1 MTSRKLARLIGAAA
15 AAALLM
21 TSPGPAQP
29 VTAGAGGAAAAL
41 EGCETDLHYLNQIS
55 GWQGAW
61 PAAWSA
67 FGTADAAARGQMV
80 ARWADAP
87 AALQSDIDGMRRGLE
102 NGTSAPKPVVRRI
115 LDQTDGLAATLAAGA
130 PGAEEA
136 PQDDETA
143 AWRALF
149 NEDIGPAIDRYR
161 AFLRNDYLPFANDR
175 IGLFAIDD
183 SGRCFENAV
192 RFWTSLDLSA
202 EEIETRGRA
211 ILEETTA
218 EFLNHTHTQPGDI
231 AAALARHRAPHDAA
245 PVSGDDLID
254 VSSAAIARAREAMP
268 RQFRAYDIA
277 PIRVVEMASHLQGSF
292 PAGFYRPTAGGA
304 ASYVI
309 NPSRPAERRLMAEVI
324 AFHEAIPGH
333 HLNSEVTARSGG
345 GGRFNSGYAEGW
357 AIYAEYLA
365 DEAGLYSSDYDR
377 TGMIAKHLWAASRL
391 VIEPG
396 IHLHGWSRDE
406 AIAFMRNNSAMPEAE
421 IALEIDRY
429 IAMPAQSLSYMLGY
443 LEFRDMRE
451 RAQAA
456 LGDNFD
462 IREFHHVV
470 MAGGVR
476 ELAAVAADVERWI
489 EAGGR

>member
-1 MTSRKLARLIGAAA
+1 M
-15 AAALLM
+15 
-21 TSPGPAQP
+21 
-29 VTAGAGGAAAAL
+29 TAGAGGAAAAL
-41 EGCETDLHYLNQIS
+41 EGCETDLRYLNQIS

-61 PAAWSA
+61 PAAWSV
-67 FGTADAAARGQMV
+67 FGTADRDARAAMV

-87 AALQSDIDGMRRGLE
+87 AALQADMEALRRGIA

-115 LDQTDGLAATLAAGA
+115 LDQTDGLAAALAAGA
-130 PGAEEA
+130 PGADEA

-143 AWRALF
+143 AWRTLF
-149 NEDIGPAIDRYR
+149 NEEIGPAIDRYR
-161 AFLRNDYLPFANDR
+161 KFLRNDYLPYANDR

-218 EFLNHTHTQPGDI
+218 DFLAHAKTPRRRLK
-231 AAALARHRAPHDAA
+231 AALDHYRAPYDGG
-245 PVSGDDLID
+245 PVTGDDLIA
-254 VSSAAIARAREAMP
+254 VSEAAIARAREAMP

-277 PIRVVEMASHLQGSF
+277 PIQIVEMAAHRRSSS
-292 PAGFYRPTAGGA
+292 PAGYYLPAAGGS

-309 NPSRPAERRLMAEVI
+309 NPSRAAERRLMAEVI

-365 DEAGLYSSDYDR
+365 VEAGLYSSDYDR

-396 IHLHGWSRDE
+396 IHLHGWSRDQ
-406 AIAFMRNNSAMPEAE
+406 AIAFMREHSAMPEAE

-443 LEFRDMRE
+443 LEFRDMRR
-451 RAQAA
+451 RAEAA
-456 LGDNFD
+456 LGEKFD

-489 EAGGR
+489 EAGGG